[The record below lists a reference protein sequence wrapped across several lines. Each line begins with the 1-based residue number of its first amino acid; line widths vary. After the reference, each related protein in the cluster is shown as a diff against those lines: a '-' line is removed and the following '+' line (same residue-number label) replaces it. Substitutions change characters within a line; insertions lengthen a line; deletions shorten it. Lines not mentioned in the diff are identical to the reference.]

1 MKNVYI
7 VVSDGWY
14 PDQVNQ
20 FIKELAKLIQVQCVY
35 RVKGCWEI
43 PLETKRLISRI
54 KEQIK
59 NDYYSGT
66 CQSGNFP
73 KNIEDVVIIAIGAI
87 VKGDTYH
94 YEVLSQTV
102 SDSLMGM
109 SLDSGI
115 QIVNQILN
123 CYCESQIAPRLT
135 PERAR
140 YLVELI

>member
-1 MKNVYI
+1 MKKVYI

-14 PDQVNQ
+14 PDSINE
-20 FIKELAKLIQVQCVY
+20 FIKEIGKIIQIQCVY

-43 PLETKRLISRI
+43 PLETKRLISRL

-66 CQSGNFP
+66 YQSDNFP
-73 KNIEDVVIIAIGAI
+73 RSIEDVVIIAIGAI
-87 VKGDTYH
+87 IKGDTYH
-94 YEVLSQTV
+94 FEVLSHTV
-102 SDSLMGM
+102 SDSLMQI
-109 SLDSGI
+109 SLESGI
-115 QIVNQILN
+115 QIVNQVLN
-123 CYCESQIAPRLT
+123 CYSESQIAPRLT